1 MVRMSNWPPLVAIS
15 VVTRWRST
23 FSSSVTHLTLMSGFL
38 AVNWLVRP
46 CMRIMSLLLTVAMV
60 NVVWAK
66 TGTAT
71 RTDRTPAKALMRCF
85 TDSSQD
91 CALGI
96 CPRFDHMLSPAFRLV
111 KRRPRISARQQS
123 LCSRLVGDQPVDQP
137 SLQGGEDCRHFG
149 RPECRGDG

>member
-23 FSSSVTHLTLMSGFL
+23 FSSSVTHLTLIPGFL

-46 CMRIMSLLLTVAMV
+46 CMRIMAPWLTVAMV
-60 NVVWAK
+60 KVVWAN

-71 RTDRTPAKALMRCF
+71 RSDRTPAKALMRCF

-96 CPRFDHMLSPAFRLV
+96 CPRLDHMLTPAFRLV
-111 KRRPRISARQQS
+111 KHRPRISARQQG
-123 LCSRLVGDQPVDQP
+123 LCSRLVGDQAVDQL
-137 SLQGGEDCRHFG
+137 SSEGGE
-149 RPECRGDG
+149 